1 MNQICE
7 LFRGLKDNFSELTD
21 STHVVSLPLSS
32 RFLLG
37 ITKIQTPVFFI
48 ECELKNYSADLNLEY
63 ISVMFNKKCSLIDDS
78 NRKFSKVYTV
88 ITLNQSDCDF
98 QNYFLEVVYL
108 ILQKIPKKADGVL
121 IKKEIDKI
129 LQLFSYTSLPA
140 AKSVQGLWAGLLVI
154 EQSESPEYLIKSW
167 HSHANSRFDFNDG
180 KDKLE
185 VKSTSLAKRV
195 HDFSLDQL
203 KPNEN
208 SKLIIASV
216 FALET
221 TSGKNINDLRKMIFE
236 KVSNIET
243 QSLMDSI
250 VFKVL
255 GNEISK
261 SLDFYFDYQ
270 LAVDELKFFDSG
282 SIPKIENI
290 PAEISNVKFS
300 CDLSN
305 IKSLSKNELKKID
318 SVLFRGL
325 L

>member
-37 ITKIQTPVFFI
+37 ITKSQTPVFFI

-63 ISVMFNKKCSLIDDS
+63 ISVMFNKKCSLIDDF

-140 AKSVQGLWAGLLVI
+140 AKSVQGLWAELLVI

-167 HSHANSRFDFNDG
+167 HNQANSRFDFNDG

-236 KVSNIET
+236 KVSNIES

>member
-140 AKSVQGLWAGLLVI
+140 AKSVQGLWAELLVI

-167 HSHANSRFDFNDG
+167 HSHSSSRFDFNDG

>member
-1 MNQICE
+1 MNRICE
-7 LFRGLKDNFSELTD
+7 LFRGLKDNFSESAD
-21 STHVVSLPLSS
+21 STKVVSLPLSS

-37 ITKIQTPVFFI
+37 ITKNQTPVFFI
-48 ECELKNYSADLNLEY
+48 ECELKNSSADLNLEY
-63 ISVMFNKKCSLIDDS
+63 ISVMFNKKCSLIDDF

-88 ITLNQSDCDF
+88 ITLNQRDCDF

-108 ILQKIPKKADGVL
+108 ILQKIPNKADGVL

-140 AKSVQGLWAGLLVI
+140 EKSVQGLWAELLVI
-154 EQSESPEYLIKSW
+154 EQSENPEYLIKSW
-167 HSHANSRFDFNDG
+167 HNQANSRFDFNDG

-185 VKSTSLAKRV
+185 VKSTSLSKRV
-195 HDFSLDQL
+195 HDFTLEQL

-221 TSGKNINDLRKMIFE
+221 TSGKNINDLRKMIFD
-236 KVSNIET
+236 KTSNLEI
-243 QSLMDSI
+243 QALLDSI
-250 VFKVL
+250 MFKVL

-261 SLDFYFDYQ
+261 SFDFYFDYQ
-270 LAVDELKFFDSG
+270 LAVDELKFFDSD
-282 SIPKIENI
+282 SIPKINNI

-305 IKSLSKNELKKID
+305 IKSLSKDELKRID
-318 SVLFRGL
+318 SVLFRGF
-325 L
+325 

>member
-140 AKSVQGLWAGLLVI
+140 AKSVQGLWAELLVI

-167 HSHANSRFDFNDG
+167 HSHVNSRFDFNDG

>member
-108 ILQKIPKKADGVL
+108 ILQRIPNKADGVL

-140 AKSVQGLWAGLLVI
+140 EKSVQGLWAELLVI
-154 EQSESPEYLIKSW
+154 EQSENPEYLIKSW
-167 HSHANSRFDFNDG
+167 HNQANSRFDFNDG

-216 FALET
+216 FSLET

-270 LAVDELKFFDSG
+270 LAVDELKFFDFD
-282 SIPKIENI
+282 SIPKIESI
-290 PAEISNVKFS
+290 PTEISNVKFS

-325 L
+325 

>member
-1 MNQICE
+1 MSQICE
-7 LFRGLKDNFSELTD
+7 LYRGLKDNFSELGD
-21 STHVVSLPLSS
+21 STKVVSLPLSS

-48 ECELKNYSADLNLEY
+48 ECELKNSSADLNLEY
-63 ISVMFNKKCSLIDDS
+63 ISVMFNKKCNLIDDD
-78 NRKFSKVYTV
+78 NRKFSKIYTV

-108 ILQKIPKKADGVL
+108 VLQKIPKNADGVL

-140 AKSVQGLWAGLLVI
+140 EKSVQGLWAELLVI
-154 EQSESPEYLIKSW
+154 EQSENPEYLIKSW
-167 HSHANSRFDFNDG
+167 HNQANSRFDFNDG

-185 VKSTSLAKRV
+185 VKSTSLSKRV
-195 HDFSLDQL
+195 HDFSLEQL

-221 TSGKNINDLRKMIFE
+221 TSGKNINDLRKMIFDKIPNLE
-236 KVSNIET
+236 I
-243 QSLMDSI
+243 QALLDSI
-250 VFKVL
+250 MFKVL

-261 SLDFYFDYQ
+261 SFDFYFDYQ
-270 LAVDELKFFDSG
+270 LAVDELKFFDSD

-290 PAEISNVKFS
+290 PTEISNVKFS

-305 IKSLSKNELKKID
+305 IKSLSKDELKRID

-325 L
+325 

>member
-37 ITKIQTPVFFI
+37 ITKSQTPVFFI
-48 ECELKNYSADLNLEY
+48 ECELKNSSADLNLEY
-63 ISVMFNKKCSLIDDS
+63 ISVMFNKKCSLIDDF

-140 AKSVQGLWAGLLVI
+140 AKSVQGLWAELLVI

-167 HSHANSRFDFNDG
+167 HNQANSRFDFNDG

-236 KVSNIET
+236 KVSNIES

>member
-140 AKSVQGLWAGLLVI
+140 AKSVQGLWAELLVI

-167 HSHANSRFDFNDG
+167 HS
-180 KDKLE
+180 
-185 VKSTSLAKRV
+185 
-195 HDFSLDQL
+195 Q
-203 KPNEN
+203 
-208 SKLIIASV
+208 
-216 FALET
+216 
-221 TSGKNINDLRKMIFE
+221 
-236 KVSNIET
+236 
-243 QSLMDSI
+243 Q
-250 VFKVL
+250 
-255 GNEISK
+255 
-261 SLDFYFDYQ
+261 
-270 LAVDELKFFDSG
+270 
-282 SIPKIENI
+282 
-290 PAEISNVKFS
+290 AEIGRAS
-300 CDLSN
+300 CR
-305 IKSLSKNELKKID
+305 ER
-318 SVLFRGL
+318 V
-325 L
+325 

>member
-1 MNQICE
+1 M
-7 LFRGLKDNFSELTD
+7 
-21 STHVVSLPLSS
+21 
-32 RFLLG
+32 
-37 ITKIQTPVFFI
+37 
-48 ECELKNYSADLNLEY
+48 
-63 ISVMFNKKCSLIDDS
+63 IDDD
-78 NRKFSKVYTV
+78 NRKFSKIYTV

-140 AKSVQGLWAGLLVI
+140 EKSVQGLWAELLVI
-154 EQSESPEYLIKSW
+154 EQSENPEYLIKSW
-167 HSHANSRFDFNDG
+167 HSQANSRFDFNDG

-221 TSGKNINDLRKMIFE
+221 TSGKNINDLRKMIFDKIPDLE
-236 KVSNIET
+236 I
-243 QSLMDSI
+243 QALFDSI
-250 VFKVL
+250 MFKVL

-261 SLDFYFDYQ
+261 SFDFYIDYQ
-270 LAVDELKFFDSG
+270 LAVDELKFFDFD
-282 SIPKIENI
+282 SIPKIESI
-290 PAEISNVKFS
+290 PTEISNVKFS

-325 L
+325 

>member
-37 ITKIQTPVFFI
+37 ITNDQTPVFFI

-63 ISVMFNKKCSLIDDS
+63 ISVMFNKKCSLIDDF
-78 NRKFSKVYTV
+78 NIKFSKVYTV

-98 QNYFLEVVYL
+98 QNYFIEVVYL

-140 AKSVQGLWAGLLVI
+140 EKSVQGLWAELLVI
-154 EQSESPEYLIKSW
+154 EQSENPEYLIKSW
-167 HSHANSRFDFNDG
+167 HNQANSRFDFNDG

-270 LAVDELKFFDSG
+270 LAVDELKFFDFD
-282 SIPKIENI
+282 SIPKIESI
-290 PAEISNVKFS
+290 PTEISNVKFS

-325 L
+325 

>member
-7 LFRGLKDNFSELTD
+7 LFRGLKDNFSESAD

-37 ITKIQTPVFFI
+37 ITKSQTPVFFI

-63 ISVMFNKKCSLIDDS
+63 ISVMFNKKCSLIDDD
-78 NRKFSKVYTV
+78 NREFSKIYTV
-88 ITLNQSDCDF
+88 IALNQSDCDF

-108 ILQKIPKKADGVL
+108 ILHKIPQESDGVL
-121 IKKEIDKI
+121 IKKEINKI
-129 LQLFSYTSLPA
+129 LQLFSYSSLPA
-140 AKSVQGLWAGLLVI
+140 VKSVQGVWAELFVI
-154 EQSESPEYLIKSW
+154 DQSENPEYLIKSW
-167 HSHANSRFDFNDG
+167 HNQANSRFDFNDG

-185 VKSTSLAKRV
+185 VKSTSLPKRV
-195 HDFSLDQL
+195 HSFSLEQL
-203 KPNEN
+203 NPNEN

-216 FALET
+216 FTLET
-221 TSGKNINDLRKMIFE
+221 TSGKNINDLRKMVFDKIPDLE
-236 KVSNIET
+236 IQT
-243 QSLMDSI
+243 LLDSI
-250 VFKVL
+250 IFKVL

-261 SLDFYFDYQ
+261 SFDFYFDYQ

-318 SVLFRGL
+318 SILLRGL
-325 L
+325 

>member
-108 ILQKIPKKADGVL
+108 ILQRIPNKADGVL

-140 AKSVQGLWAGLLVI
+140 EKSVQGLWAELLVI
-154 EQSESPEYLIKSW
+154 EQSENPEYLIKSW
-167 HSHANSRFDFNDG
+167 HNQANSRFDFNDG

-270 LAVDELKFFDSG
+270 LAVDELKFFDFD
-282 SIPKIENI
+282 SIPKIESI
-290 PAEISNVKFS
+290 PTEISNVKFS

-325 L
+325 